1 MVSRFSNTILFV
13 ILSANLFCQPIDEKD
28 FIHYGLNNGL
38 SDNYVSGIVQDSSG
52 YLWISTRRGLN
63 RFDGKI
69 FKQFLRDDKYNAIPD
84 NSIFSIRL
92 LNDGRLAIAS
102 DDGAQIISTKTL
114 RQTNLL
120 VADDDQLRYWNNACI
135 SVLNDADGNYGV
147 STKTGFYIFSS
158 AGQLKKRFDKYS
170 RKDIGEWML
179 FGDDVYSLP
188 DGNIF
193 QLNADGSL
201 MYDRQKDQITD
212 ATIKFPAL
220 KDLVNEKNNSL
231 FFPISKTEIV
241 HLNVNTN
248 SFDLID
254 IYKGRVA
261 AFPSCVDFFKN
272 IGWMTA
278 FIKINDT
285 TWAVTCRTK
294 GFFLITMDPIKKTF
308 SCSPKRYFADKL
320 CTAIFRDRD
329 NKLWIGT
336 IEGLYKQSSLPK
348 IVETF
353 RLQVE
358 KLEGAAVS
366 ALYLSNDKIFVGTDK
381 NKVLILD
388 KTSKKL
394 IGSVRL
400 HIDPELSNYIRAF
413 YPFTADTLW
422 IATSSG
428 LAWLHMQDFSSGQI
442 EIDKTKDSRSIY
454 LLFADKKRNVWIP
467 VYKTNTIYYYDRN
480 ARTFTTI
487 DSKSYPIFKTNVT
500 SVAEDKEGNIWIAGD
515 AIVRWNSKTKKIDTL
530 IERLGTQQ
538 NSKRGY
544 GVMSDSKG
552 DIWTVVPDD
561 GLAKLTGNGMH
572 LRLKN
577 LTQERSSF
585 ISPALLNDKIFVFTA
600 KGSGYFDIASSK
612 SIAFAFHDGMP
623 PGPAST
629 YFFVSDASDGSVW
642 FAIKNVLCK
651 IPSHPAMDYLKPPV
665 LTITALSILNDTILN
680 YPSKKVKLN
689 YRQGDVNIFYSAIN
703 YADPENM
710 LFAFRIKNKK
720 DSTWIE
726 AGDRQNILLTNISPG
741 SYKIELKVSA
751 FDNKWAEQ
759 IKELEI
765 EIEPPFWQTP
775 LFFISIA
782 LSLALIAYSLYR
794 YRIRQIKQKANVD
807 KLLAQTEMKALHS
820 QMNPHFIF
828 NCLNSIREMI
838 LNNENEQ
845 ASVYLSKFARL
856 IRITLNHSAKTF
868 VSLEDTIDYLRRYLE
883 MEQIRKSNFTYAI
896 TVDDDL
902 HRNEILLPPM
912 LIQPFIENAI
922 WHGSSPAKEMK
933 LNIRF
938 TRKKNELI
946 CIVED
951 DGIGIETSLNNKE
964 AKLNYQSV
972 GISNIKHRIQVLN
985 EKYDLQSTV
994 DIKDKSG
1001 LHLNGD
1007 TGTIVTLQLTI
1018 KSKEALL

>member
-1 MVSRFSNTILFV
+1 MVSRFSNTILYV
-13 ILSANLFCQPIDEKD
+13 ILSLNVFCQAINEKD
-28 FIHYGLNNGL
+28 FIHYGLQKGL

-63 RFDGKI
+63 RFDGKS

-84 NSIFSIRL
+84 NSIYSIRL
-92 LNDGRLAIAS
+92 LNDGRLAVAS

-114 RQTNLL
+114 EHINLSM
-120 VADDDQLRYWNNACI
+120 ADDDQLRYWSNACA
-135 SVLNDADGNYGV
+135 SVMNDADRNYGV

-158 AGQLKKRFDKYS
+158 SGRLKNRFDKYS

-179 FGDDVYSLP
+179 FGADIYSLP

-201 MYDRQKDQITD
+201 MYDRERDKITD
-212 ATIKFPAL
+212 ATKKYPFL
-220 KDLVNEKNNSL
+220 KDLVKEKNNSL
-231 FFPISKTEIV
+231 FFSISKYEFV

-248 SFDLID
+248 SFDLVD
-254 IYKGRVA
+254 IRKGKTA
-261 AFPSCVDFFKN
+261 SFPSCVDFFTN

-278 FIKINDT
+278 LTKINDT
-285 TWAVTCRTK
+285 TWAVTCKTK
-294 GFFLITMDPIKKTF
+294 GFFLITLNPEKKTF
-308 SCSPKRYFADKL
+308 SCHPKRYFADKL

-353 RLQVE
+353 PLEAE
-358 KLEGAAVS
+358 KFEAAAVT
-366 ALYLSNDKIFVGTDK
+366 ALYLSNDKIFVGTNK

-394 IGSVRL
+394 IGTVQL
-400 HIDPELSNYIRAF
+400 HIDADLSNYIRAF
-413 YPFTADTLW
+413 HPFSADTLW

-428 LAWLHMQDFSSGQI
+428 LSWLQMQNFSSGQI
-442 EIDKTKDSRSIY
+442 EFEKNPENSSVF
-454 LLFADKKRNVWIP
+454 LLFADKKKNVWMST
-467 VYKTNTIYYYDRN
+467 YAMNKIYYYDRPT
-480 ARTFTTI
+480 RTFTRI
-487 DSKSYPIFKTNVT
+487 DSWSNPLFKTNVS
-500 SVAEDKEGNIWIAGD
+500 SVAEDKESNIWIAGD
-515 AIVRWNSKTKKIDTL
+515 AIARWNTKTKRIDTL

-544 GVMSDSKG
+544 FVMSDSNG
-552 DIWTVVPDD
+552 DIWTTVPDD
-561 GLAKLTGNGMH
+561 GLAKITGDEMH
-572 LRLKN
+572 LRPKN
-577 LTQERSSF
+577 ITPERSSF
-585 ISPALLNDKIFVFTA
+585 ISPALLNDKIFVFTP
-600 KGSGYFDIASSK
+600 KGLGFFDITSLK
-612 SIAFAFHDGMP
+612 SIAFAEHDGML

-629 YFFVSDASDGSVW
+629 YFFVSDVHDGSVW

-651 IPSHPAMDYLKPPV
+651 IPSRPAMDYLRPPV
-665 LTITALSILNDTILN
+665 LNITALAILNDTILN
-680 YPSKKVKLN
+680 YPSKKIRLN
-689 YRQGDVNIFYSAIN
+689 YKQGDANIFYSAIN
-703 YADPENM
+703 YSDPENM
-710 LFAFRIKNKK
+710 QFAYRIKSKK
-720 DSTWIE
+720 DSSWIE
-726 AGDRQNILLTNISPG
+726 AGDQQNISLTNISPG
-741 SYKIELKVSA
+741 NYRIELKVSA

-765 EIEPPFWQTP
+765 EMQPPFWQTP

-782 LSLALIAYSLYR
+782 LALAIIAYSLYR

-868 VSLEDTIDYLRRYLE
+868 VSLEDTIDYLQRYLE
-883 MEQIRKSNFTYAI
+883 MEQIRKSNFTYVI
-896 TVDDDL
+896 DVDDDL

-922 WHGSSPAKEMK
+922 WHGSSPSKEMK

-964 AKLNYQSV
+964 AQLNYQPV
-972 GISNIKHRIQVLN
+972 GISNIKQRIQVLN
-985 EKYDLQSTV
+985 EKYDLQSTI